1 MSTQISGLDIDLTP
15 ATQTAARIG
24 VRVAILMAALAA
36 TGFTMAILTPPH
48 SGPWCTAD
56 CIAYPYADA
65 ARFFPR
71 DYWWMIPG
79 SLLAPLFA
87 VIAACVH
94 YCRPQEGRPFSL
106 LAVSVSTIAAVLIA
120 LDYFM
125 QLALVQPGLE
135 RHEFVSMFTQYNPH
149 GVFIAIED
157 VGYLAMAAAFFLI
170 ALAIPQEDKV
180 TRLLRWTMGIA
191 ALLAALSFAGT
202 MLRFGPEM
210 ALPFELAIITID
222 WIALLIAGILF
233 VSFFRRVAAKAA
245 RFTKR

>member
-1 MSTQISGLDIDLTP
+1 MAIQISGLHVELNP
-15 ATQTAARIG
+15 ATGTAARIG
-24 VRVAILMAALAA
+24 LPVAILMAALAA
-36 TGFTMAILTPPH
+36 VGFTMAILTPPH

-94 YCRPQEGRPFSL
+94 YCAPERSKPFSL
-106 LAVSVSTIAAVLIA
+106 LGVCLSTVAAVLIV

-125 QLALVQPGLE
+125 QIALAQPGLE
-135 RHEFVSMFTQYNPH
+135 RHEFVAMFTQYNPH
-149 GVFIAIED
+149 GMFIALED
-157 VGYLAMAAAFFLI
+157 IGYLALAGAFFLI
-170 ALAIPQEDKV
+170 ALAIPPEAGV
-180 TRLLRWTMGIA
+180 ARGLRRTMSIA

-202 MLRFGPEM
+202 LLRFGPEM

-222 WIALLIAGILF
+222 WFALLIGGLLF
-233 VSFFRRVAAKAA
+233 ASFFRRAAAQSA
-245 RFTKR
+245 RTL